1 VNKLLNLQI
10 INLPC
15 CITTFIT
22 KKVIYAFKACLPV
35 VFITI
40 ANTFLVCTTAI
51 AHSNE
56 ISTNDLGAEFTRVIP
71 SKDLKSGST
80 FISNDLKSIQ
90 NNDDLNPAFLW
101 VLQGEALWSSV
112 AGKSSPSCASC
123 HGESNQ
129 AMRGVSTHYPQV
141 DQESGELVNLEARI
155 NLCRVRHQHLD
166 PLKLESDQML
176 GITAYVALASRGLPM
191 NVRVDNQNMEHFLNG
206 RSIYY
211 KRQGQI
217 NLACT
222 HCHEQNWGGKLRGET
237 ISQGH
242 INDYPAYRLEWQH
255 MGSLHRR
262 LRACLSGVRAY
273 MYPLGSKELLD
284 LELFLGWRSSDP
296 KIKVETPGVRR

>member
-1 VNKLLNLQI
+1 MKKLLNLQTI
-10 INLPC
+10 TLPC
-15 CITTFIT
+15 CTTAFIT
-22 KKVIYAFKACLPV
+22 KKVIHAVRACLLLV
-35 VFITI
+35 LITI
-40 ANTFLVCTTAI
+40 TNAFIHSSVALAN
-51 AHSNE
+51 SNE
-56 ISTNDLGAEFTRVIP
+56 ISVNDQGADFTRVIP
-71 SKDLKSGST
+71 SKDLRSGST

-90 NNDDLNPAFLW
+90 SNDDLNPAFLW

-129 AMRGVSTHYPQV
+129 GMRGVSTHYPQI
-141 DQESGELVNLEARI
+141 DKESGELINLEARI
-155 NLCRVRHQHLD
+155 NLCRVRHQNLD

-191 NVRVDNQNMEHFLNG
+191 NIRVDDQNMEHFLNG

-211 KRQGQI
+211 KRLGQI

-222 HCHEQNWGGKLRGET
+222 HCHEQNWGAKLRGET

-242 INDYPAYRLEWQH
+242 INDYPAYRLEWQR

-296 KIKVETPGVRR
+296 KITVETPGVRR